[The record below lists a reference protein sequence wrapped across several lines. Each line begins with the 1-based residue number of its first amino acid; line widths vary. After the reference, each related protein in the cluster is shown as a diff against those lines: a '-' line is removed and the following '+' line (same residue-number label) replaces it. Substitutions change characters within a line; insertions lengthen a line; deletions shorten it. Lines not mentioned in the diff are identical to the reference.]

1 MGNGWVVRIEVCRL
15 TTDAIQYDAGQHTL
29 VLRVDGKG
37 SKERELP
44 LNGNS
49 AAWLALHLLAVH
61 GSPAVVVLE
70 GWGG

>member
-1 MGNGWVVRIEVCRL
+1 MVRIEVCRL
-15 TTDAIQYDAGQHTL
+15 TTDAIQYDVGQQTL

-49 AAWLALHLLAVH
+49 AAWLPLHLLVVH
-61 GSPAVVVLE
+61 ESPAVVVL
-70 GWGG
+70 GGRGG